1 MVINNIFLIYIY
13 INTITYGI
21 IAWVSTSKY
30 KHKTV
35 LTKQKYDVPII
46 FHEEK
51 EAMPGPF

>member
-51 EAMPGPF
+51 EAMPSPF